1 MQLKIHVIDRNR
13 SYSFIICRNA
23 IGLAKNVCSKV
34 GNAKQLLGNLALGIT
49 GNFGAVFVLF
59 CRIIVVCIADIAQ
72 DGSFPE
78 KQNNYIDKTKKE
90 HSCLVKDLT
99 HEGICQKKSVLATVV
114 NV

>member
-1 MQLKIHVIDRNR
+1 MSKCYRVSQKRVLKSRKCQI
-13 SYSFIICRNA
+13 
-23 IGLAKNVCSKV
+23 
-34 GNAKQLLGNLALGIT
+34 LGNLALGIT

-99 HEGICQKKSVLATVV
+99 HEGICQNKKSVLATVV